1 MVYSGAVDR
10 VVGRPAP
17 KAGDPVLVC
26 DGSERPIGWG
36 LFNPDSMFRVRIMQ
50 LAEECFGGAA
60 GLLQSR
66 PDPQQ
71 LVAARVAQAVA
82 LRASLGLRCGPAAKA
97 APAAAAEGAS
107 TSVFRLVNSEGD
119 RLSGLIVDVLGDHL
133 VVSSSGGVGWGGVGR
148 CRERGLAAG
157 LARTVAGTVVTCPVC
172 CGMFHTTRA

>member
-1 MVYSGAVDR
+1 
-10 VVGRPAP
+10 
-17 KAGDPVLVC
+17 VLVC

-97 APAAAAEGAS
+97 AAAGQAADGGS

-133 VVSSSGGVGWGGVGR
+133 VVSSSGGWSGVVEWGGVGWADAGR
-148 CRERGLAAG
+148 RG
-157 LARTVAGTVVTCPVC
+157 
-172 CGMFHTTRA
+172 